1 MTAFATSDS
10 FQAAAK
16 LTAALSSCCFRPFFL
31 VFFYLPDRS
40 RIPLVH
46 SRIPVAAG
54 CSKILEAVLLR
65 NRNLEVVVV
74 RSKIR
79 AVGCSKNLWVVD
91 CSKILKTTNREPNI
105 QKYKF
110 LNT

>member
-1 MTAFATSDS
+1 M
-10 FQAAAK
+10 
-16 LTAALSSCCFRPFFL
+16 CFEIL
-31 VFFYLPDRS
+31 
-40 RIPLVH
+40 PLVH

-79 AVGCSKNLWVVD
+79 AVDCSKNLWVVD
-91 CSKILKTTNREPNI
+91 CSKILKTTNRELNK

-110 LNT
+110 LNTLRN